1 METEFT
7 LRWVLLKARVL
18 NHEGRS
24 GNEEGDGG
32 IHLLRLSAYSAIF
45 GTLKRPCYKLSFS
58 MVYGVTLASEKPGGQ
73 WKGSSEACGAV
84 AGRGVGGAMHQAS
97 LDGGVPSSPR
107 SPEP

>member
-1 METEFT
+1 
-7 LRWVLLKARVL
+7 
-18 NHEGRS
+18 
-24 GNEEGDGG
+24 
-32 IHLLRLSAYSAIF
+32 
-45 GTLKRPCYKLSFS
+45 